1 MGPTGMQQDSVTAHL
16 DSALRQRVFDSI
28 SVLLPRVLGQEI
40 PAVSNGTKLMA
51 ELGLRSATML
61 ELLLELE
68 DNLEIQIEVE
78 DIDHADMDSG
88 GDLAYYVARHAIV
101 DG

>member
-40 PAVSNGTKLMA
+40 PAGSNGTKLMA

-61 ELLLELE
+61 ELLLELA
-68 DNLEIQIEVE
+68 DNLESQIDVE
-78 DIDHADMDSG
+78 GIDQAAMDSV
-88 GDLAYYVARHAIV
+88 GDLADDIARRKIV
-101 DG
+101 